1 MTERPSDS
9 GETEVTDASWPVDLT
24 GVTESVVTTLGPN
37 GLWNVAVLG
46 LFAEDP
52 SGGCSPRNHSTLV
65 RARTWGNTR
74 TKRNF
79 HRQGCGYV
87 QFTRD
92 PVDFV
97 DGALSI
103 TERDDPL
110 LESADA
116 WVRVQATPEGTGT
129 EGGTEWEDWTLE
141 PLESAVRNRTVTPIN
156 RGFGAVIE
164 ATVVASRLDVEGY
177 DRAELEGRLE
187 HCLDV
192 VNRAGG
198 PREQEAFANLCRYS
212 GWFPRR

>member
-1 MTERPSDS
+1 MTGRSPDRD
-9 GETEVTDASWPVDLT
+9 GTKVTDARWPVELA

-46 LFAEDP
+46 LFDEDP
-52 SGGCSPRNHSTLV
+52 SSTTV

-103 TERDDPL
+103 TEREAPI
-110 LESADA
+110 LESTDA
-116 WVRVQATPEGTGT
+116 WVRVSAEPQGTGT
-129 EGGTEWEDWTLE
+129 EGGTEWQDWMLE

-164 ATVVASRLDVEGY
+164 ATVAASRLDVEGY
-177 DRAELEGRLE
+177 ERGELEACLE

-212 GWFPRR
+212 GWYPTD